1 MTTAPR
7 YEAAWAPGLR
17 EDIDRDESITA
28 AFRWL
33 RDAERRHG
41 GRGIIVM
48 NAVSMRQHRGEVLRS
63 APWDIVSKRSGRP
76 GWRGPVLAIWPSA
89 ETLDFAED
97 LAIGSA
103 LCVIGGTTF
112 NVSGWIRRTG
122 AECLV
127 DGYPVEPPS
136 SLPPDVSESLKSML
150 SFGSHNGFL
159 GAGEKEVAIPILRRI
174 AAQAGAP
181 SREEIESYLRASGET
196 DADGATRAGQWYDE
210 IRQGRRHRDHSGRT
224 IV

>member
-17 EDIDRDESITA
+17 EDIDRDESITV

-48 NAVSMRQHRGEVLRS
+48 NAVSMRQHRGEALSS
-63 APWDIVSKRSGRP
+63 APWGIVSKRSGPP

-89 ETLDFAED
+89 KTLDFAED

-112 NVSGWIRRTG
+112 DVSPWIRRTG
-122 AECLV
+122 AVCLV
-127 DGYPVEPPS
+127 NGYAVEPLAN
-136 SLPPDVSESLKSML
+136 LPLDVSKSLDSML
-150 SFGSHNGFL
+150 SSGGHNGFL
-159 GAGEKEVAIPILRRI
+159 GAGEKESTIPILRRI
-174 AAQAGAP
+174 AALAGAP
-181 SREEIESYLRASGET
+181 SREELESHLRASGQT
-196 DADGATRAGQWYDE
+196 DADGATRAGQWYEE
-210 IRQGRRHRDHSGRT
+210 IRQGKRHRDYQGRT
-224 IV
+224 II